1 MRIAP
6 VCQGQRQERLG
17 ERFREID
24 IYATLE
30 DNERADYQRDD
41 PGKAETMSR
50 LAEDRLDEL
59 LH

>member
-1 MRIAP
+1 M
-6 VCQGQRQERLG
+6 CQGRLQERLG

-24 IYATLE
+24 IYAALE

-41 PGKAETMSR
+41 PGKAKTMSR